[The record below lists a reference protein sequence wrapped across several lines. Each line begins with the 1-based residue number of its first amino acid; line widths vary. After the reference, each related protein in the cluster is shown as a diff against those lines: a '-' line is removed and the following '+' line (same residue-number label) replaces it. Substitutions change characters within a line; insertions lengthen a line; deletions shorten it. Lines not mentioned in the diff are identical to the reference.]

1 MGSATFRYFRIME
14 ICDLIYNNILEI
26 DYIIN
31 VSISDLYID
40 FNSNRI
46 VEVR

>member
-1 MGSATFRYFRIME
+1 MGDSTFRHNGTLE

-40 FNSNRI
+40 FNSSKI
-46 VEVR
+46 IDVK